1 MFHMQQSQR
10 ISHAKRTDLSDS
22 LMLEAAIE
30 LIVDKGTAKTTL
42 KEVGELAGY
51 SRSMAGYRF
60 GNKTGLFEFILRSVG
75 EEWLQSL
82 KSVTKSK
89 NGIKAITSAL
99 QEHCKIC
106 LTAPKH
112 IQAFYILWFES
123 IGVESSIKNAVKHIQ
138 MRRRQDV
145 VNWIETSEY
154 SGVMPA
160 SDLAE
165 QFNASVLGIAY
176 HWLANPND
184 KESITNLHNNLIH
197 SMRLNFN

>member
-1 MFHMQQSQR
+1 MQQQR

-22 LMLEAAIE
+22 RMLEAAIE

-82 KSVTKSK
+82 KAVTKNK
-89 NGIKAITSAL
+89 NGIKAITNAL

-123 IGVESSIKNAVKHIQ
+123 IGVESAIKEAVSHIQ
-138 MRRRQDV
+138 IRRRQDV
-145 VNWIETSEY
+145 INWIEASDYFGEI
-154 SGVMPA
+154 PA
-160 SDLAE
+160 TDLAE
-165 QFNASVLGIAY
+165 QFNASVLGVAY
-176 HWLANPND
+176 HWLANPHD
-184 KESITNLHNNLIH
+184 KESITNLHNYLIY
-197 SMRLNFN
+197 SMRLHFN